1 LNITRDRLNSF
12 SLFKRN
18 LIFKFKKKI
27 NIDNHNNFNNTP
39 LDFLFNHYNTD
50 KGSVFKKN
58 LGSGFT
64 KFYENHLNKF
74 KNDSIN
80 ILEIGSYSGAS
91 AVAFAKYFPNS
102 KIFCLDINLRN
113 FIYKSERIFPYGID
127 SGNKKML
134 LKFLNKIEFFDK
146 IKFFDIIIDDGSHML
161 SDQLFSLD
169 YFYKYVKEK
178 GFYIIED
185 YCFPEYFE
193 RNNDIEDHKIGE
205 IINFINNKTLFSS
218 KIISNDTIK
227 EIYSTI
233 NKVHSYKGNT
243 KLSDIAFF
251 EKN

>member
-1 LNITRDRLNSF
+1 MNIIHDRLNFF

-27 NIDNHNNFNNTP
+27 NIDKHNNFKNAS

-50 KGSVFKKN
+50 KGSVFNKN

-74 KNDSIN
+74 KNDNIN

-102 KIFCLDINLRN
+102 KIYCIDINLRN
-113 FIYKSERIFPYGID
+113 FIYKSKKIFPYGID
-127 SGNKKML
+127 SSNKKML
-134 LKFLNKIEFFDK
+134 LNFLNKIYFFNK
-146 IKFFDIIIDDGSHML
+146 IKYFDIIIDDGSHML

-169 YFYKYVKEK
+169 FFYRYVKKK

-185 YCFPEYFE
+185 YCFSEYFE
-193 RNNDIEDHKIGE
+193 RNNDIKDYKVSE
-205 IINFINNKTLFSS
+205 IISFINNKTNFSS
-218 KIISNDTIK
+218 KIISNNTIK

-233 NKVHSYKGNT
+233 NKVHFYKGNT
-243 KLSDIAFF
+243 QLSDIAFF

>member
-1 LNITRDRLNSF
+1 MNFF

-18 LIFKFKKKI
+18 LIFKFKRKI
-27 NIDNHNNFNNTP
+27 NIDDHDKFENSS

-50 KGSVFKKN
+50 KGSVFNKK

-64 KFYENHLNKF
+64 KFYETHLNKL
-74 KNDSIN
+74 KNNKIN

-102 KIFCLDINLRN
+102 KVYCLDINLRN
-113 FIYKSERIFPYGID
+113 FIYKSNRIFPFGID
-127 SGNKKML
+127 SSNKKML
-134 LKFLNKIEFFDK
+134 SNFLNKINFFED

-169 YFYKYVKEK
+169 YFYRYVKKK

-185 YCFPEYFE
+185 YCFAEYFK
-193 RNNDIEDHKIGE
+193 RNNDVEDYKVSE
-205 IINFINNKTLFSS
+205 IISFINNKANFSS
-218 KIISNDTIK
+218 KIITN
-227 EIYSTI
+227 ETI
-233 NKVHSYKGNT
+233 NEINSSIKKVHFYKGNT
-243 KLSDIAFF
+243 DFSDIVFF

>member
-1 LNITRDRLNSF
+1 MNITQDRLNFF

-18 LIFKFKKKI
+18 FIFKFKKKI
-27 NIDNHNNFNNTP
+27 DIDNHNFKKSS

-50 KGSVFKKN
+50 KGSVFNKN

-74 KNDSIN
+74 KNDNIN

-91 AVAFAKYFPNS
+91 AAAFAKYFPNS
-102 KIFCLDINLRN
+102 KIYCLDINLRN
-113 FIYKSERIFPYGID
+113 FIYKSTRIFPFGID
-127 SGNKKML
+127 SANKKML
-134 LKFLNKIEFFDK
+134 LNFFDK
-146 IKFFDIIIDDGSHML
+146 IDFFNKINYFDVIIDDGSHML

-169 YFYKYVKEK
+169 YFYRYVKKK

-193 RNNDIEDHKIGE
+193 RNNDVQECKVSE
-205 IINFINNKTLFSS
+205 IIGFIKNRTNFSS
-218 KIISNDTIK
+218 KIITNKTITEINTTIK
-227 EIYSTI
+227 KI
-233 NKVHSYKGNT
+233 HSYKGNT
-243 KLSDIAFF
+243 HLSDIVFF